1 MSISSVAYAH
11 RLAPKGFGL
20 TFQTVLEAMHTGFGI
35 AIGALIGG
43 LMYADRTKGQR
54 VFWWSASSS
63 GIVLLILALYVLFD
77 KVREDYND

>member
-1 MSISSVAYAH
+1 MWIV
-11 RLAPKGFGL
+11 RK
-20 TFQTVLEAMHTGFGI
+20 
-35 AIGALIGG
+35 
-43 LMYADRTKGQR
+43 DR